1 MNQDGLHVKFVYVLL
16 LFVELANQ
24 RVVSLDQI
32 NHMSSLADELSV
44 FVNLSPEFGF
54 LFQLPNSLD
63 AFFIFFECFHRM
75 IYVLN

>member
-1 MNQDGLHVKFVYVLL
+1 
-16 LFVELANQ
+16 
-24 RVVSLDQI
+24 
-32 NHMSSLADELSV
+32 
-44 FVNLSPEFGF
+44 LSPEFGF